1 MLKYLGN
8 VLFVLNVLIWK
19 YFKRTKRIK
28 SSEVDLVT
36 GRRAF
41 EKTETDEPGWTRSI
55 RNVFARGKDN

>member
-1 MLKYLGN
+1 M
-8 VLFVLNVLIWK
+8 FVLNVLIWK

-55 RNVFARGKDN
+55 RNVFARGRDN

>member
-41 EKTETDEPGWTRSI
+41 EKDGDGRAWMDQKHPKRI
-55 RNVFARGKDN
+55 R